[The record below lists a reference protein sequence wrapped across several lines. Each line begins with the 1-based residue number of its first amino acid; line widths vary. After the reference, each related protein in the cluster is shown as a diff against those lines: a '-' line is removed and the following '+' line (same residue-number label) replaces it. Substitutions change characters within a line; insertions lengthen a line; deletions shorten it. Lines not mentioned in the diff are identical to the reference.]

1 MEHLIWAA
9 SLHEDFMT
17 TVITY
22 STLYYIYNGKMIYIF
37 TECKMSPHYP
47 KPKEVKGLAVEFS
60 TNYPHI
66 RISWKA
72 IDHSQTGNET

>member
-1 MEHLIWAA
+1 
-9 SLHEDFMT
+9 
-17 TVITY
+17 
-22 STLYYIYNGKMIYIF
+22 MIYIF